1 MLEVKIPIEIQGY
14 KSKLIAGLS
23 LSQIIAIGGAIV
35 TALPI
40 GVFGQERISSD
51 ILPWFIILVTVPWV
65 LWGFVNFQGMKFEE
79 YFHSWL
85 NYNFNPKKRVYE
97 DTEDSLLQSLHE
109 EMLEASILKQR
120 IENGEFENEYDD
132 QEEGNNNI

>member
-23 LSQIIAIGGAIV
+23 LRQIIAIGGAII

-40 GVFGQERISSD
+40 GVLGQDRISSD

-65 LWGFVNFQGMKFEE
+65 LWGFVSFQGMKFEE
-79 YFHSWL
+79 YVHSWL
-85 NYNFNPKKRVYE
+85 NYNLNPKKRVYE
-97 DTEDSLLQSLHE
+97 DTESSLLQSLHE

-120 IENGEFENEYDD
+120 IENGEYEDEYND
-132 QEEGNNNI
+132 QEEGDY

>member
-23 LSQIIAIGGAIV
+23 LRQIIAIGGAII

-40 GVFGQERISSD
+40 GVFGRERISLD

-65 LWGFVNFQGMKFEE
+65 LWGFINFQGMKLEE
-79 YFHSWL
+79 YIHSWL

-109 EMLEASILKQR
+109 ELLESSIIEQR
-120 IENGEFENEYDD
+120 IENGEYDNEEDA
-132 QEEGNNNI
+132 QEEGDY

>member
-23 LSQIIAIGGAIV
+23 FRQIIAIGGAIV

-40 GVFGQERISSD
+40 GVFGHERISMD

-65 LWGFVNFQGMKFEE
+65 LWGFINFQGMKLEE
-79 YFHSWL
+79 YIHSWL

-97 DTEDSLLQSLHE
+97 DTEDSLLQNLHE
-109 EMLEASILKQR
+109 EMLESSILKQR
-120 IENGEFENEYDD
+120 IENGEYDNEEDA
-132 QEEGNNNI
+132 QEEGDY